1 MSWVYRSL
9 TVAALF
15 VATCFGQQ
23 LSKTESDD
31 LNHALADANGS
42 PKDYLRA
49 IEKHLQQYPDSPRKN
64 ELERA
69 AALAALEAKD
79 DGGMVRWGER
89 VLGRQPDD
97 LQMLEP
103 VARALVAA
111 AGKSEAERALQY
123 ARRFEALVREMQ
135 AQRPKDGDW
144 QNQTDAGIARGLVLE
159 ARATATLGRP
169 EEALGLAQRAY
180 ETYPS
185 TAAARAVADCFE
197 RTGNTAEAARAM
209 ADAFT
214 VQDARN
220 TDAERAR
227 DRGRLG
233 ELYVKVHGSEKGLGD
248 LVLEAYDRNL
258 ATVKARQLRMR
269 ANDPNAQ
276 LTDPMEFTLGA
287 VDGSKLQMATLK
299 GKVVILDIWATWCGP
314 CRAQHPLY
322 QEVEK
327 RFAGNADVVFLSI
340 NTDEEQAAVK
350 PFLAEVK
357 WPEKAYFED
366 GLARALQIKGIPA
379 TIVIGRDGAVFS
391 RMNGYVPELF
401 VESLTSKIQD
411 ALRNGKG
418 ARP

>member
-1 MSWVYRSL
+1 
-9 TVAALF
+9 
-15 VATCFGQQ
+15 
-23 LSKTESDD
+23 
-31 LNHALADANGS
+31 
-42 PKDYLRA
+42 
-49 IEKHLQQYPDSPRKN
+49 
-64 ELERA
+64 
-69 AALAALEAKD
+69 
-79 DGGMVRWGER
+79 
-89 VLGRQPDD
+89 
-97 LQMLEP
+97 
-103 VARALVAA
+103 
-111 AGKSEAERALQY
+111 
-123 ARRFEALVREMQ
+123 
-135 AQRPKDGDW
+135 
-144 QNQTDAGIARGLVLE
+144 
-159 ARATATLGRP
+159 
-169 EEALGLAQRAY
+169 
-180 ETYPS
+180 
-185 TAAARAVADCFE
+185 
-197 RTGNTAEAARAM
+197 M

-258 ATVKARQLRMR
+258 AAVKARQLRMR
-269 ANDPNAQ
+269 ANDANAQ
-276 LTDPMEFTLGA
+276 LTDPMEFTLGS

-366 GLARALQIKGIPA
+366 GLARALKINGIPA

-411 ALRNGKG
+411 ALGNGKG

>member
-1 MSWVYRSL
+1 MKRL
-9 TVAALF
+9 IALLCLAAC
-15 VATCFGQQ
+15 CFAQQ
-23 LSKTESDD
+23 LSKAESDD
-31 LNHALADANGS
+31 LNKALADANGS

-49 IEKHLQQYPDSPRKN
+49 LEKHLQKYPDSPRKN
-64 ELERA
+64 DLERA
-69 AALAALEAKD
+69 AALSALEAKD
-79 DGGMVRWGER
+79 DGGIVRWGER

-103 VARALVAA
+103 VARALVETG
-111 AGKSEAERALQY
+111 GKDEAERALKY
-123 ARRFEALVREMQ
+123 ARRYETLAREMQ
-135 AQRPKDGDW
+135 AQRPKDGEW
-144 QNQTDAGIARGLVLE
+144 QSQTDAGIARGLTLE
-159 ARATATLGRP
+159 ARAAATLGRP
-169 EEALGLAQRAY
+169 EEALGLAQRAF

-185 TAAARAVADCFE
+185 AAAARAVADCYDRAGKPE
-197 RTGNTAEAARAM
+197 EAARAM

-214 VQDARN
+214 VQDAKN

-233 ELYVKVHGSEKGLGD
+233 ELYAKAHGSEKGLGD

-258 ATVKARQLRMR
+258 AMAKTRQLRMR

-276 LTDPMEFTLGA
+276 LTEPMEFTLGA
-287 VDGSKLQMATLK
+287 VDGGKLPMATLK

-322 QEVEK
+322 QQVMK
-327 RFAGNADVVFLSI
+327 RFAGHADVVFLSI
-340 NTDEEQAAVK
+340 NTDEEHAAVK
-350 PFLAEVK
+350 PFLEQVK
-357 WPEKAYFED
+357 WPERVYFED
-366 GLARALQIKGIPA
+366 GLARALKINSIPA

-391 RMNGYVPELF
+391 RMNGFVPELF

-411 ALRNGKG
+411 ALGNGKV

>member
-1 MSWVYRSL
+1 VRWVVAL
-9 TVAALF
+9 LCVAAC
-15 VATCFGQQ
+15 CFGQQ
-23 LSKTESDD
+23 LSKTETDD
-31 LNHALADANGS
+31 LSKALADANGS

-49 IEKHLQQYPDSPRKN
+49 LEKHLQKYPDSPRKN
-64 ELERA
+64 DLERA

-79 DGGMVRWGER
+79 DGGTVRWGER

-97 LQMLEP
+97 LQLLEP
-103 VARALVAA
+103 VARALVETG
-111 AGKSEAERALQY
+111 GKDEAERALKY
-123 ARRFEALVREMQ
+123 ARRLETLAREMQ
-135 AQRPKDGDW
+135 AQRPKDGEW
-144 QNQTDAGIARGLVLE
+144 QNQTDAAIARALTTE
-159 ARATATLGRP
+159 ARATATLGRAD
-169 EEALGLAQRAY
+169 EALALAQRAY

-185 TAAARAVADCFE
+185 AAAARAVAACYE
-197 RTGNTAEAARAM
+197 RMGKAAEAARAT

-214 VQDARN
+214 VQDLRS
-220 TDAERAR
+220 TDADRAR

-233 ELYVKVHGSEKGLGD
+233 ELYAKAHGSEKGLGD

-258 ATVKARQLRMR
+258 AMGKARQLRMR

-276 LTDPMEFTLGA
+276 LMDPMEFTLGA

-322 QEVEK
+322 QQVMK

-340 NTDEEQAAVK
+340 DTDEERGAVK
-350 PFLAEVK
+350 PFLDEVK
-357 WPEKAYFED
+357 WPERVYFED
-366 GLARALQIKGIPA
+366 GLARALKINSIPA
-379 TIVIGRDGAVFS
+379 TIVIGRDGQVYS

-401 VESLTSKIQD
+401 VDSLTSKIQD
-411 ALRNGKG
+411 ALGNGKG

>member
-1 MSWVYRSL
+1 VYRSL

-15 VATCFGQQ
+15 LACCFGQQ

-31 LNHALADANGS
+31 LNKALADANGS

-49 IEKHLQQYPDSPRKN
+49 LEKHLQKYPDSPRKN
-64 ELERA
+64 DLERA
-69 AALAALEAKD
+69 AALSAIESKDGAAT
-79 DGGMVRWGER
+79 VRYGER

-103 VARALVAA
+103 VARALVE
-111 AGKSEAERALQY
+111 AGGKDEAERALKY
-123 ARRFEALVREMQ
+123 ARRYETLAREMQ
-135 AQRPKDGDW
+135 AQRPRDGEW
-144 QNQTDAGIARGLVLE
+144 QNQTDAGIARGLTIE
-159 ARATATLGRP
+159 AQATATLGRAD
-169 EEALGLAQRAY
+169 EALALAQRAY

-185 TAAARAVADCFE
+185 AAAAREVAACFE
-197 RTGNTAEAARAM
+197 RAGKAADAARAM

-220 TDAERAR
+220 TDADRAR

-233 ELYVKVHGSEKGLGD
+233 ELYTKAHGSEKGLGEV
-248 LVLEAYDRNL
+248 VLEAYDRNL
-258 ATVKARQLRMR
+258 AMVKARQLRMR

-276 LTDPMEFTLGA
+276 LTDPMEFTLSA
-287 VDGSKLQMATLK
+287 VDGSKLRMATLK

-322 QEVEK
+322 QQVQK

-340 NTDEEQAAVK
+340 DTDEEHGAVK
-350 PFLAEVK
+350 PFLDEVK
-357 WPEKAYFED
+357 WPETVYFED
-366 GLARALQIKGIPA
+366 GLARALKISSIPA
-379 TIVIGRDGAVFS
+379 TIVIGRDGQVFS

-401 VESLTSKIQD
+401 VESLASKIQD
-411 ALRNGKG
+411 ALGNGKS
-418 ARP
+418 AHP

>member
-1 MSWVYRSL
+1 VYRSL

-15 VATCFGQQ
+15 LATCFGQQ
-23 LSKTESDD
+23 LGKPESDD
-31 LNHALADANGS
+31 LNKALADANGS

-49 IEKHLQQYPDSPRKN
+49 IEKHLQKYPDSPRRN
-64 ELERA
+64 DLERA
-69 AALAALEAKD
+69 AALAAIESKD
-79 DGGMVRWGER
+79 DAGTVRWGER

-103 VARALVAA
+103 VARALVESG
-111 AGKSEAERALQY
+111 GKDQSERALKY
-123 ARRFEALVREMQ
+123 ARRYETLAREMQ
-135 AQRPKDGDW
+135 AQRPKDGEW
-144 QNQTDAGIARGLVLE
+144 QNQTDAGIARGLTLE
-159 ARATATLGRP
+159 ARATATLGRLD
-169 EEALGLAQRAY
+169 EALGLAQRGY
-180 ETYPS
+180 ETYP
-185 TAAARAVADCFE
+185 TAVGARAVAECYE
-197 RTGNTAEAARAM
+197 RAGKPAEAARAM

-214 VQDARN
+214 VQDAKN
-220 TDAERAR
+220 SDADRAR

-233 ELYVKVHGSEKGLGD
+233 ELYAKAHGSEKGLGD
-248 LVLEAYDRNL
+248 VVLEAYDRNL
-258 ATVKARQLRMR
+258 AMVKARQLRMR

-322 QEVEK
+322 QEVRK

-340 NTDEEQAAVK
+340 DTDEERAGVK
-350 PFLAEVK
+350 PFLDQVK
-357 WPEKAYFED
+357 WPETVYFED
-366 GLARALQIKGIPA
+366 GLARALKINSIPA

-401 VESLTSKIQD
+401 VDSLTGKIKD
-411 ALRNGKG
+411 ALGK
-418 ARP
+418 